1 MELYKMKIVTDKQM
15 KEILARLDSIDSKI
29 NSIDFR
35 INSIDSRLDALD
47 CRMDALD
54 RRMDRLE
61 TNLTEFKYSTEIKLA
76 EIEANLTEFKHKTE
90 VKLAEIG
97 STGALCKTQFECMSI
112 IVSSLMAVILLGGGT
127 YLVNMNDRL
136 TNDYKSLQ
144 EKIDISK

>member
-1 MELYKMKIVTDKQM
+1 MKIVSNKQM
-15 KEILARLDSIDSKI
+15 KEILDRLDKIDSRLDK
-29 NSIDFR
+29 
-35 INSIDSRLDALD
+35 IDSRLDALD
-47 CRMDALD
+47 SRL
-54 RRMDRLE
+54 DRLE

-76 EIEANLTEFKHKTE
+76 EIEVNLTEFKHKTE

-112 IVSSLMAVILLGGGT
+112 IVSFLMAVILLGGGT